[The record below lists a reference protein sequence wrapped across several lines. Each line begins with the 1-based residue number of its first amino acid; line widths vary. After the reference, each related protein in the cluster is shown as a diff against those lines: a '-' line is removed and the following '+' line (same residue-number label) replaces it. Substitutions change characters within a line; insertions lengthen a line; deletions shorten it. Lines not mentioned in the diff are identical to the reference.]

1 MEIFWSSDYI
11 SNLILSRTRTKKVN
25 LIQIKTAMITDWCFV
40 SNHTGIHYVGE
51 VKNNTINKLLV
62 DQLTEGQ
69 LQWSHLID
77 PNDVV
82 SALTLLNL
90 LSLDTIS
97 LNSFCFSFLYSEK

>member
-1 MEIFWSSDYI
+1 
-11 SNLILSRTRTKKVN
+11 
-25 LIQIKTAMITDWCFV
+25 MITDCSV

-51 VKNNTINKLLV
+51 MKNNTINKLLV

-90 LSLDTIS
+90 FSLDTIS

>member
-1 MEIFWSSDYI
+1 
-11 SNLILSRTRTKKVN
+11 
-25 LIQIKTAMITDWCFV
+25 MITDCSV
-40 SNHTGIHYVGE
+40 SNHIGIHYVGE
-51 VKNNTINKLLV
+51 MKNNTINKLLV

-97 LNSFCFSFLYSEK
+97 YNSFSLLCSEK

>member
-1 MEIFWSSDYI
+1 
-11 SNLILSRTRTKKVN
+11 
-25 LIQIKTAMITDWCFV
+25 MITDCSV
-40 SNHTGIHYVGE
+40 SNHTGIHYIGE
-51 VKNNTINKLLV
+51 MKNNTMNKLLV

-97 LNSFCFSFLYSEK
+97 LNSFCFFFLYSEK